1 MRYIRVCQSQSQ
13 CVTRERR
20 ALAEQRDEHECW
32 VQSVR
37 AAPVVPS
44 MCKPEVIQQAKATAT
59 LEQRRF
65 RENSD
70 VLSQLK
76 QLAYLV

>member
-1 MRYIRVCQSQSQ
+1 MGAVSASCSS
-13 CVTRERR
+13 CS
-20 ALAEQRDEHECW
+20 EH
-32 VQSVR
+32 VQAGS
-37 AAPVVPS
+37 ATL
-44 MCKPEVIQQAKATAT
+44 VIQQAKATAT